1 MASIF
6 WPPCS
11 LVLGSQITLPQELE
25 ERELGRQSYSPK
37 KVHRLLTVAHC

>member
-11 LVLGSQITLPQELE
+11 LVLGNQSYPPPELE